1 VLEPIRCRLIT
12 LSKRTSRKLPDISN
26 INKKNLYLQILTA
39 SSIVDTAGLFVWRY
53 TSKPDSPINKWY
65 DRFGLSAYTADV
77 LSIAIGV
84 VLTQIVTSWIG
95 GTWSPAFFCGVAVL
109 IQMAHDL
116 FFGNIVVPMMPKGH
130 NTIMDLMKE
139 YVKIKNPGGIL
150 LVDAI
155 YMIAASLLTM
165 LFASAPASY
174 SWFSFLWCIY
184 ITMYVLYTRPSA

>member
-1 VLEPIRCRLIT
+1 M
-12 LSKRTSRKLPDISN
+12 LPDIRDITNTS
-26 INKKNLYLQILTA
+26 LYLPILTA
-39 SSIVDTAGLFVWRY
+39 SSIVDTAGLFVWRQ
-53 TSKPDSPINKWY
+53 TSGRNSPINKWY

-84 VLTQIVTSWIG
+84 VLTQLVTSWIG
-95 GTWSPAFFCGVAVL
+95 GAWNPWLFCGMAVL

-116 FFGNIVVPMMPKGH
+116 FFGNVVVPMFPKGK
-130 NTIMDLMKE
+130 NEIMDLMKE

-165 LFASAPASY
+165 GFASLSPFY
-174 SWFSFLWCIY
+174 TWFSLLWTLY
-184 ITMYVLYTRPSA
+184 ITMYVLYTNPPA